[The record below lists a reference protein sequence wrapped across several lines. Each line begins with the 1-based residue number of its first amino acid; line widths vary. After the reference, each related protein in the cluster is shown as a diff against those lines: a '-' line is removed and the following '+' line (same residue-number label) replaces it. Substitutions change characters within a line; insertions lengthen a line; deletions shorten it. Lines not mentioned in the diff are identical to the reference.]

1 MIKKLSEA
9 LQELGL
15 DQSFFDELKADLEAE
30 RIVTE
35 NGLIATSKED
45 VEDEYNQLHTK
56 KDEDEVDET
65 DENEID
71 MSILSPTMRA
81 LYK

>member
-1 MIKKLSEA
+1 MKKLSEA

-15 DQSFFDELKADLEAE
+15 DQSFFDELKADIEAE
-30 RIVTE
+30 RIITE

-71 MSILSPTMRA
+71 MSVLSPTMRA

>member
-1 MIKKLSEA
+1 MKKLSEA

-15 DQSFFDELKADLEAE
+15 DQSFFDELKAELEAE
-30 RIVTE
+30 RIITE
-35 NGLIATSKED
+35 NGLISISKED

-81 LYK
+81 VYK

>member
-1 MIKKLSEA
+1 MKKLSEA

-30 RIVTE
+30 RIITE
-35 NGLIATSKED
+35 NGLITTSKED
-45 VEDEYNQLHTK
+45 VEDEYNQLDTK
-56 KDEDEVDET
+56 NNEDEVDET

-71 MSILSPTMRA
+71 MSVLSPTMRA

>member
-1 MIKKLSEA
+1 MKKLSEA

-56 KDEDEVDET
+56 KDEDEIDET

-81 LYK
+81 VYK

>member
-1 MIKKLSEA
+1 MKKLSEA

-71 MSILSPTMRA
+71 MSVLSPTMRA
-81 LYK
+81 VYK

>member
-1 MIKKLSEA
+1 MKKLSEA

-15 DQSFFDELKADLEAE
+15 DQSFFDELKAELEAE
-30 RIVTE
+30 RIITE

-56 KDEDEVDET
+56 NDEDEVDET

-71 MSILSPTMRA
+71 MSVLSPTMRA
-81 LYK
+81 VYK

>member
-1 MIKKLSEA
+1 MKKLSEA
-9 LQELGL
+9 LEALGL

-30 RIVTE
+30 RIITE

-81 LYK
+81 VYK

>member
-1 MIKKLSEA
+1 MKKLSQA
-9 LQELGL
+9 LEELGL
-15 DQSFFDELKADLEAE
+15 DQSFFDELKAELEAE

-45 VEDEYNQLHTK
+45 VEDEYNQLDTK
-56 KDEDEVDET
+56 NNEDEVDET

-71 MSILSPTMRA
+71 MSVLSPTMRA

>member
-1 MIKKLSEA
+1 MKKLSEA

-15 DQSFFDELKADLEAE
+15 YQSFFDELKADIEAE
-30 RIVTE
+30 RIITE

-71 MSILSPTMRA
+71 MSVLSPTMRA
-81 LYK
+81 VYK

>member
-1 MIKKLSEA
+1 MKKLSEA

-15 DQSFFDELKADLEAE
+15 DQSFFDELKADIEAE
-30 RIVTE
+30 RIITE

-56 KDEDEVDET
+56 KDEDEIDET

-71 MSILSPTMRA
+71 MSVLSPTMRA

>member
-1 MIKKLSEA
+1 MKKLSEA

-15 DQSFFDELKADLEAE
+15 DQSFFDELKAELEAE
-30 RIVTE
+30 RIITE

-56 KDEDEVDET
+56 NDEDEVDET

-71 MSILSPTMRA
+71 MSVLSPTMRA

>member
-1 MIKKLSEA
+1 MKKLSEA

-15 DQSFFDELKADLEAE
+15 DQSFFDELKAELEAE
-30 RIVTE
+30 RIITE

-71 MSILSPTMRA
+71 MSVLSPTMRA

>member
-1 MIKKLSEA
+1 MKKLSQA
-9 LQELGL
+9 LEELGL
-15 DQSFFDELKADLEAE
+15 DQSFFDELKAELEAE

-56 KDEDEVDET
+56 NNEDEVDDT

-71 MSILSPTMRA
+71 MSVLSPTMRA

>member
-1 MIKKLSEA
+1 MKKLSEA

-15 DQSFFDELKADLEAE
+15 DQSFFDELKAELEAE

-45 VEDEYNQLHTK
+45 IEDEYNQLHTK

>member
-1 MIKKLSEA
+1 MKKLSEA
-9 LQELGL
+9 LEELGL

-30 RIVTE
+30 RIITE
-35 NGLIATSKED
+35 NGLITTSKED
-45 VEDEYNQLHTK
+45 VEDEYNQLDTK
-56 KDEDEVDET
+56 NNEDEVDET

-71 MSILSPTMRA
+71 MSVLSPTMRA

>member
-1 MIKKLSEA
+1 MKKLSEA

-15 DQSFFDELKADLEAE
+15 DQSFFDELKADIEAE
-30 RIVTE
+30 RIITE

>member
-1 MIKKLSEA
+1 MKKLSEA

-15 DQSFFDELKADLEAE
+15 DQSFFDELKADIEAE
-30 RIVTE
+30 RIITE

-56 KDEDEVDET
+56 NDEDEVDET

-71 MSILSPTMRA
+71 MSVLSPTMRA

>member
-1 MIKKLSEA
+1 MKKLSQA
-9 LQELGL
+9 LEELGL
-15 DQSFFDELKADLEAE
+15 DQSFFDELKAELEAE

-56 KDEDEVDET
+56 NNEDEVDDT

-71 MSILSPTMRA
+71 MSVLAPTMRA

>member
-1 MIKKLSEA
+1 MKKLSEA

-56 KDEDEVDET
+56 KDEDEIDDT
-65 DENEID
+65 DENDID

>member
-1 MIKKLSEA
+1 MKKLSEA
-9 LQELGL
+9 LEALGL

-30 RIVTE
+30 RIITE
-35 NGLIATSKED
+35 NGLITTSKED

-71 MSILSPTMRA
+71 MSVLSPTMRA
-81 LYK
+81 VYK

>member
-1 MIKKLSEA
+1 MKKLSEA

-15 DQSFFDELKADLEAE
+15 DQSFFDELKAEIEAE
-30 RIVTE
+30 RIITE
-35 NGLIATSKED
+35 NGLITTSRED

-56 KDEDEVDET
+56 NDEDEVDET

-71 MSILSPTMRA
+71 MSVLSPTMRA
-81 LYK
+81 VYK

>member
-1 MIKKLSEA
+1 MKKLSQA
-9 LQELGL
+9 LEELGL
-15 DQSFFDELKADLEAE
+15 DQSFFDELKAELEAE
-30 RIVTE
+30 RIITE

-65 DENEID
+65 DESEID
-71 MSILSPTMRA
+71 MGVLSPTMRA
-81 LYK
+81 VYK

>member
-1 MIKKLSEA
+1 MKKLSEA
-9 LQELGL
+9 LEELGL
-15 DQSFFDELKADLEAE
+15 DQSFFDELKAELEAE
-30 RIVTE
+30 RIITE

-56 KDEDEVDET
+56 KNEDEVDET

-71 MSILSPTMRA
+71 MSVLSPTMRA

>member
-1 MIKKLSEA
+1 MKKLSEA

-81 LYK
+81 VYK

>member
-1 MIKKLSEA
+1 MKKLSEA

-15 DQSFFDELKADLEAE
+15 DQSFFDELKAELEAE

-81 LYK
+81 VYK

>member
-1 MIKKLSEA
+1 MKKLSEA
-9 LQELGL
+9 LEELGL
-15 DQSFFDELKADLEAE
+15 DQSFFDELKAELEAE
-30 RIVTE
+30 RIITE

-71 MSILSPTMRA
+71 MSVLSPTMRA
-81 LYK
+81 VYK

>member
-1 MIKKLSEA
+1 MKKLSEA

-15 DQSFFDELKADLEAE
+15 DQSFFDELKADIEAE

-71 MSILSPTMRA
+71 MSVLSPTMRA
-81 LYK
+81 VYK

>member
-1 MIKKLSEA
+1 MKKLSEA

-15 DQSFFDELKADLEAE
+15 DQSFFDELKAELEAE
-30 RIVTE
+30 RIITE

-81 LYK
+81 VYK

>member
-1 MIKKLSEA
+1 MKKLSEA
-9 LQELGL
+9 LEELGL
-15 DQSFFDELKADLEAE
+15 DQSFFDELKAELEAE
-30 RIVTE
+30 RIITE
-35 NGLIATSKED
+35 NGLITTSKED

-81 LYK
+81 VYK

>member
-1 MIKKLSEA
+1 MKKLSEA

-15 DQSFFDELKADLEAE
+15 DQSFFDELKAELEAE
-30 RIVTE
+30 RIITE

-71 MSILSPTMRA
+71 MSVLSPTMRA
-81 LYK
+81 VYK

>member
-1 MIKKLSEA
+1 MKKLSEA

-56 KDEDEVDET
+56 NNEDEVDET
-65 DENEID
+65 DESEID
-71 MSILSPTMRA
+71 MSVLSPTMRA
-81 LYK
+81 VYK

>member
-1 MIKKLSEA
+1 MKKLSEA
-9 LQELGL
+9 LEELGL
-15 DQSFFDELKADLEAE
+15 DQSFFDELKAELEAE
-30 RIVTE
+30 RIITE

-81 LYK
+81 VYK

>member
-1 MIKKLSEA
+1 MKKLSEA

-30 RIVTE
+30 RIITE

-71 MSILSPTMRA
+71 MSVLSPTMRA

>member
-1 MIKKLSEA
+1 MKKLSQA
-9 LQELGL
+9 LEELGL
-15 DQSFFDELKADLEAE
+15 DQSFFDELKAELEAE

-56 KDEDEVDET
+56 NNEDEVDET

-71 MSILSPTMRA
+71 MSVLSPTMRA

>member
-1 MIKKLSEA
+1 MKKLSEA

-15 DQSFFDELKADLEAE
+15 DQSFFDELKAELEAE

-45 VEDEYNQLHTK
+45 IEDEYNQLHTK

-81 LYK
+81 VYK

>member
-1 MIKKLSEA
+1 MKKLSEA

-15 DQSFFDELKADLEAE
+15 DQSFFDELKAELEAE

-71 MSILSPTMRA
+71 MSVLSPTMRA
-81 LYK
+81 VYK

>member
-1 MIKKLSEA
+1 MKKLSEA

-30 RIVTE
+30 RIITE

-81 LYK
+81 VYK

>member
-1 MIKKLSEA
+1 MKKLSEA

-15 DQSFFDELKADLEAE
+15 DQSFFDELRAEIEAE
-30 RIVTE
+30 RIITE
-35 NGLIATSKED
+35 NGLITTSRED

-56 KDEDEVDET
+56 NDEDEVDET

-71 MSILSPTMRA
+71 MSVLSPTMRA
-81 LYK
+81 VYK

>member
-1 MIKKLSEA
+1 MKKLSEA
-9 LQELGL
+9 LEELGL

-71 MSILSPTMRA
+71 MSVLSPTMRA
-81 LYK
+81 VYK

>member
-1 MIKKLSEA
+1 MKKLSEA

-15 DQSFFDELKADLEAE
+15 DQSFFDELKADIEAE
-30 RIVTE
+30 RIITE

-81 LYK
+81 VYK